1 MNLHCPAPFLVLE
14 FKAFAQIHT
23 SLSAGQFSGLNS
35 HPIMCFLC
43 ALLRSPVFATGHY
56 LTRLIDAS
64 QSLSI
69 LDREH
74 PHIVWLCRADV
85 GNHGLTMV
93 QLLLAASFLLPPPVV
108 TAPTLQGREKKCEQF
123 HEWAPI
129 DAELHP
135 PCFLG
140 LLFAFILGDCSA
152 DVKHI

>member
-1 MNLHCPAPFLVLE
+1 MWIVAV
-14 FKAFAQIHT
+14 
-23 SLSAGQFSGLNS
+23 SGLRHRPLFNTT
-35 HPIMCFLC
+35 HRC
-43 ALLRSPVFATGHY
+43 
-56 LTRLIDAS
+56 
-64 QSLSI
+64 QSKPTI

-74 PHIVWLCRADV
+74 PHIVWVCRADV

-140 LLFAFILGDCSA
+140 LLFAFILADCSA